1 MLILV
6 MSLVQC
12 PSDDLADGSGAAG
25 VWDVL
30 CAMAVWIFALA
41 SEPLDMPVVVSTE
54 MLTIAAEGHIAVRI
68 VGSRSL

>member
-1 MLILV
+1 MRL
-6 MSLVQC
+6 MSLVQR
-12 PSDDLADGSGAAG
+12 PSDDFAHRSGAAG

-30 CAMAVWIFALA
+30 SVIAVGVFALA